1 MEYRK
6 LHIWQESFQIA
17 VDVHRLFVSCKDF
30 GFKDQISRSSVS
42 VPSNIA
48 EGEER
53 ETRKESVRF
62 LYYAKGSC
70 GELVTQLLLA
80 KEFGYIGQDEADE
93 LVVRANIVS
102 RKIASLIKF
111 RSGQVKESSGIYD
124 VSEFGISE
132 KYQD

>member
-1 MEYRK
+1 MEYQK

-17 VDVHRLFVSCKDF
+17 VTVHRLFVSCKDF

-80 KEFGYIGQDEADE
+80 KEFGYIDKSEADE
-93 LVVRANIVS
+93 LVVRANLVS

-124 VSEFGISE
+124 VSEFAIAG

>member
-6 LHIWQESFQIA
+6 LYIWKESFQVA
-17 VDVHRLFVSCKDF
+17 VTVHRLFVSCKDF

-111 RSGQVKESSGIYD
+111 RSGQVKESSEVYD
-124 VSEFGISE
+124 VSEYGISE
-132 KYQD
+132 NYQE

>member
-6 LHIWQESFQIA
+6 LYIWKESFQVA
-17 VDVHRLFVSCKDF
+17 VTVHRLFVSCKDF

-111 RSGQVKESSGIYD
+111 RSGQVKESSEVYD
-124 VSEFGISE
+124 VSECGISE
-132 KYQD
+132 NYQ

>member
-1 MEYRK
+1 MEYQK
-6 LHIWQESFQIA
+6 LQIWQESFQIA
-17 VDVHRLFVSCKDF
+17 VTVHRLFVSCKDF

-80 KEFGYIGQDEADE
+80 KEFGYIGKSEADE
-93 LVVRANIVS
+93 LVVRANLVS

-111 RSGQVKESSGIYD
+111 RSGQVKESHGIYD
-124 VSEFGISE
+124 VSEFAIAG

>member
-6 LHIWQESFQIA
+6 LYIWQESFQVA
-17 VDVHRLFVSCKDF
+17 VTVHRLFVSCKDF

-111 RSGQVKESSGIYD
+111 RSGQVKESSEVYD
-124 VSEFGISE
+124 VSECGISE
-132 KYQD
+132 NYQ